1 MLDRINEI
9 MRLLFLQ
16 VKDKLEARYGCFEI
30 FAFDFLLEEDD
41 LTPRLMEVS
50 SSPSFSTE
58 MLDSK
63 PIIRSLVRDSI
74 TMVQDLHEKNR
85 EKAREAMIERV
96 LTCGLLKYD
105 VIYREPGAAQ

>member
-1 MLDRINEI
+1 MNEI

-16 VKDKLEARYGCFEI
+16 VRDKLEARYGCFEI
-30 FAFDFLLEEDD
+30 FSVDFLLAED

-50 SSPSFSTE
+50 SSPSLSTD
-58 MLDSK
+58 MVDSR

-85 EKAREAMIERV
+85 EKAAEAMIERV
-96 LTCGLLKYD
+96 LTCSQLKYD
-105 VIYREPGAAQ
+105 VIYRDPGTPATQ